1 MENIP
6 FQDLGDPSA
15 RCEHGESLSSPYG
28 HTIEAGAE

>member
-15 RCEHGESLSSPYG
+15 RCEHGEFFSSLYG